1 MKPLLVFIAIVAL
14 ATTAFAQTDTTAT
27 TAAPTEP
34 AAAAATGEVKRAQ
47 FCSGIAEREPL
58 DDLTTLAAPADK
70 VFFFT
75 ELIGMGGKTVTHKW
89 SLDGQA
95 MADVAISVGAD
106 RWRCYSTKTLDAGK
120 TGTWKVEVVD
130 DAGNKLAEKTF
141 TYTAAAAAP

>member
-1 MKPLLVFIAIVAL
+1 MKPLLVLIAIVAT

-27 TAAPTEP
+27 TAAPTD
-34 AAAAATGEVKRAQ
+34 AAATPTGEVKRAQ
-47 FCSGIAEREPL
+47 FCTGVAEREPI
-58 DDLTTLAAPADK
+58 DDLTTLAAPAES

-95 MADVAISVGAD
+95 MGEVAISVGAD
-106 RWRCYSTKTLDAGK
+106 RWRCYSTKTLAASM
-120 TGTWKVEVVD
+120 TGTWMVEVVD

-141 TYTAAAAAP
+141 TYAAAP